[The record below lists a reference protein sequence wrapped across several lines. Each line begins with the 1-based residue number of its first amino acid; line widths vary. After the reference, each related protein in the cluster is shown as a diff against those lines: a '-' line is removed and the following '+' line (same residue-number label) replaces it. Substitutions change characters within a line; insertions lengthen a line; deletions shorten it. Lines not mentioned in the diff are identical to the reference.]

1 MRFGTPAEL
10 SVDNGSPTTFHISG
24 KTSDLVVVTLWRVL
38 LFRWCHSSYERNK
51 EIYQELP

>member
-10 SVDNGSPTTFHISG
+10 LMDNGFPNTFHISE

-38 LFRWCHSSYERNK
+38 LFR
-51 EIYQELP
+51 